1 MNIKYDKA
9 ADALYLKLSDAEIS
23 VSDEDK
29 PGIII
34 DYDAEGNVVGIEL
47 LEASKKTENP
57 SSLVYEVA

>member
-57 SSLVYEVA
+57 SSLVYEVT